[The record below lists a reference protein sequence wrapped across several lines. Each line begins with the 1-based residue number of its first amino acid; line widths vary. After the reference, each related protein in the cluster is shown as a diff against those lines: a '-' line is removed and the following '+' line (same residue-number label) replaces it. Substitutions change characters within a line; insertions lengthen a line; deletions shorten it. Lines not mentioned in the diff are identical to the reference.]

1 MQPCVGG
8 QPVELR
14 PAGEFDDGFTR
25 GERADK
31 VFFVPT
37 SEDDQFA
44 RGVVHARPH
53 DRGIPLPAIGADDG
67 RIGFEGILVEVVED
81 EAVDAVTR
89 ERPFAPDGE
98 QSAAAADD
106 LHFVGR
112 TDITGRLRPLFDGR
126 GGKKRGIFARFD
138 DTLYAAVE
146 FRSQR
151 PGIGGDRNA
160 QVGIEPQH
168 VGRKQCRRADALA
181 VLGRHGDDQT
191 PDAPGGKSLQ
201 HTVIRPVEGLQ
212 LEEGIDRQRECAQR
226 RGHTRS
232 GGGSPGRPGSIRAD
246 RPVPGHGGPAG
257 NSTLGGG
264 SRPDRRGGNIGRDGL
279 TGCAGL
285 AGCAGQIA
293 RSGLTGEYRLDAG
306 KGLAGRGAK
315 AGHSGNVGC
324 DGNIAGNGL
333 IAGNRLVTGNGRSGG
348 NWLVGC
354 DRLDA
359 GKGLAGHGAKAGE
372 IGIEDGGRYENLC
385 GRNFRRGRVGFNR
398 HWFGF

>member
-1 MQPCVGG
+1 MGGEAFERLEIQVQPRVGR

-31 VFFVPT
+31 VFLVPAC
-37 SEDDQFA
+37 EDDQFA

-81 EAVDAVTR
+81 EAVDTVTR
-89 ERPFAPDGE
+89 ERAFAPDGE

-106 LHFVGR
+106 LHFVDR
-112 TDITGRLRPLFDGR
+112 TDITGRFRTLFDGR

-138 DTLYAAVE
+138 DALHAAVE

-160 QVGIEPQH
+160 QVGIKPQH

-191 PDAPGGKSLQ
+191 PDAPGRESLQ

-212 LEEGIDRQRECAQR
+212 LEEGIDRQRECAER
-226 RGHTRS
+226 RGHTRD
-232 GGGSPGRPGSIRAD
+232 GGKSPGRPGSIRAD

-257 NSTLGGG
+257 NGTLGGG
-264 SRPDRRGGNIGRDGL
+264 NRPDGHSWKAGCDGL
-279 TGCAGL
+279 TGGDGNIAGNGL
-285 AGCAGQIA
+285 IAGNRLGAGNG
-293 RSGLTGEYRLDAG
+293 RSRGIGLTGEYRLDAG
-306 KGLAGRGAK
+306 KGLAGR
-315 AGHSGNVGC
+315 
-324 DGNIAGNGL
+324 
-333 IAGNRLVTGNGRSGG
+333 
-348 NWLVGC
+348 
-354 DRLDA
+354 
-359 GKGLAGHGAKAGE
+359 GAKAGE

-398 HWFGF
+398 HWFDF